1 MWSWRRDAAVCQRT
15 ARQPLCDAG
24 APAVMSTSPTV
35 QRLTEGAGRYGA
47 VLLRT
52 YGIILAFVVLV
63 VVVAATSPGFGTR
76 TNIFNLFSQ
85 WAPAG
90 IMAVAMTFVILTGGF
105 DLSIASGFSLCAV
118 TAAAVGRTEDPAVA
132 FLAALGV
139 GLAIGLV
146 NGVLIAG
153 ININPFITTVGT
165 GFILNGIALV
175 ATGNIAYVVENPD
188 FGTIGAGRWHGFP
201 YSGMIL
207 IFCLLTGGLVLAKT
221 VYGQSIYAVG
231 GNAEASRLSGI
242 RVRTTLAST
251 YVLSGLAMGLA
262 GIITASQLNSAQA
275 NINPNIV
282 FDVITIVVVG
292 GTSLAGGIGSMWRTA
307 VGLGIIATISNA
319 FSLADINPNY
329 QDILKGCI
337 IIGALALDV
346 AARRL
351 AGRAGTRPR
360 VPAVRAHSDVPPGS
374 RGS

>member
-1 MWSWRRDAAVCQRT
+1 MT
-15 ARQPLCDAG
+15 
-24 APAVMSTSPTV
+24 TSPTAQHV
-35 QRLTEGAGRYGA
+35 ARRLTQNAGRYGA

-52 YGIILAFVVLV
+52 YGIVLAFLVLV
-63 VVVAATSPGFGTR
+63 AVVAASSPEFATR

-90 IMAVAMTFVILTGGF
+90 IMAVAMTFVILAGGF

-118 TAAAVGRTEDPAVA
+118 TAAGVGRTEDPAVA

-146 NGVLIAG
+146 NGVLVEGAR
-153 ININPFITTVGT
+153 INPFITTVGT

-175 ATGNIAYVVENPD
+175 VTGNIAYVVDDPD
-188 FGTIGAGRWHGFP
+188 FGTVGAGRWHGFP

-207 IFCLLTGGLVLAKT
+207 IFSLVAGGLVLART

-242 RVRTTLAST
+242 RVSTTVGST
-251 YVLSGLAMGLA
+251 YVWSGLSMGVA
-262 GIITASQLNSAQA
+262 GIIAASQLNSAQA

-292 GTSLAGGIGSMWRTA
+292 GTSLGGGIGAMWRTA
-307 VGLGIIATISNA
+307 VGLGIIAIISNA
-319 FSLADINPNY
+319 FSLANINPYY
-329 QDILKGCI
+329 QDIVKGCI
-337 IIGALALDV
+337 IVGALALDV
-346 AARRL
+346 YARRL
-351 AGRAGTRPR
+351 AGRARTRPR
-360 VPAVRAHSDVPPGS
+360 AAAAPAHPDAPPGGGD
-374 RGS
+374 RG